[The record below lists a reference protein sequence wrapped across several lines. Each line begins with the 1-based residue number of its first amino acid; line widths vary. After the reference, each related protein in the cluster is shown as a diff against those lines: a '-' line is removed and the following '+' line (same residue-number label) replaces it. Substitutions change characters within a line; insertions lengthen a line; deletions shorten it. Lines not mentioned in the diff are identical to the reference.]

1 MKGFQEGVS
10 PTSGRQSQNKEGR
23 PATFPEGLCKLSVG
37 VPVQSRAPQQAEG
50 EKGMAEEAVGRGHDS
65 GQPSCHQ
72 IFTRV
77 QHRRIRSTVGG
88 SIITSGA

>member
-23 PATFPEGLCKLSVG
+23 PVTFPEGLCKLSVG

-50 EKGMAEEAVGRGHDS
+50 ESGMAEEAVGRGHDS
-65 GQPSCHQ
+65 GQPPA
-72 IFTRV
+72 TRSSPG
-77 QHRRIRSTVGG
+77 RSTEG
-88 SIITSGA
+88 SVVRWEEVL